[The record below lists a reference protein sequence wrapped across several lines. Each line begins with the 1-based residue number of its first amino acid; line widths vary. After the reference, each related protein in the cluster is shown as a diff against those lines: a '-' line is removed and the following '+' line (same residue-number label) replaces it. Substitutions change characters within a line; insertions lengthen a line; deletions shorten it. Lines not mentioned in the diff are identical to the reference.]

1 MLLHLKILCV
11 ESYLVS
17 STIETN
23 GVPAS
28 LLMSD
33 ARCPA
38 LTLIFSTQF
47 AGKKKSAVELTADVA
62 GSTILTR
69 TPPVDDTEPGKLSDS
84 SFQPRRSRT
93 RRRALSPML
102 DKLANSYLRYWICIW
117 HGLRLPAFR
126 QGREPANDRS
136 KHRGGRTLSAQKT
149 PSQTG

>member
-1 MLLHLKILCV
+1 M
-11 ESYLVS
+11 S
-17 STIETN
+17 STIETD

-84 SFQPRRSRT
+84 SFQPRRSPT
-93 RRRALSPML
+93 RSRAISAMLVNLRILTFGIGFLFGMGFGHQRFDKVGSRQMTGRNIGAVGLCLRRNLL
-102 DKLANSYLRYWICIW
+102 V
-117 HGLRLPAFR
+117 H
-126 QGREPANDRS
+126 
-136 KHRGGRTLSAQKT
+136 
-149 PSQTG
+149 